1 MEILKWHIKLVLFL
15 LDVQKNRV
23 DAEMLL
29 YRIRNAGYKL
39 CEDVAM
45 ADVAII
51 NTCGFIESAKQESI
65 EEILELSELKKEGKI
80 KAIIVTGCLAERYKE
95 EVMKEIP
102 EADAVVGIGANDD
115 IVKIIDEV
123 LQGKKQQCF
132 PDKLLLPLEGGRIQ
146 STPYYYAYLK
156 IAEGCDN
163 HCTYCA
169 IPMIRGKF
177 RSRKMEDIITEAKH
191 LAEKGVKEL
200 VVVAQDTSLYGKDI
214 YGELMLAKLLKKLCE
229 IDGIRWIRVLYCYPD
244 KITDEL
250 LQVMAEEE
258 KIVKYL
264 DLPLQHCNGRVLKT
278 MNRKGN
284 KEELVEL
291 IAKIREKVPGI
302 VLRTTFIAGFP
313 TETEE
318 EFAELENF
326 AKEVRFERVGCFAYS
341 QEENTPAAKLEPQI
355 PEDVKERRAEIIME
369 NQQEIMEEFCQK
381 LDGKTIEVLV
391 EGYDQYAECFFGRSA
406 WDAPEVDG
414 SVFFTVTGRKPAPG
428 EFVKVKIDDFLNCD
442 PIGEMVE

>member
-1 MEILKWHIKLVLFL
+1 MAYKVGIISLGCA
-15 LDVQKNRV
+15 KNRV

-177 RSRKMEDIITEAKH
+177 RSRKMEDIIAEAKH

-200 VVVAQDTSLYGKDI
+200 VVVAQDTSIYGKDI

>member
-1 MEILKWHIKLVLFL
+1 MAYKVGIISLGCA
-15 LDVQKNRV
+15 KNRV

-177 RSRKMEDIITEAKH
+177 RSRKMEDIIAEAKH
-191 LAEKGVKEL
+191 LAENDVKEL

-355 PEDVKERRAEIIME
+355 PEDVKERRTEIIME

-442 PIGEMVE
+442 PIGEMAE

>member
-1 MEILKWHIKLVLFL
+1 MAYKVGIISLGCA
-15 LDVQKNRV
+15 KNRV

-177 RSRKMEDIITEAKH
+177 RSRKMEDIIAEAKH

>member
-1 MEILKWHIKLVLFL
+1 MAYKVGIISLGCA
-15 LDVQKNRV
+15 KNRV

-284 KEELVEL
+284 KEKLVKL

>member
-1 MEILKWHIKLVLFL
+1 MAYKVGIISLGCA
-15 LDVQKNRV
+15 KNRV

-115 IVKIIDEV
+115 IVKIIDDV

-177 RSRKMEDIITEAKH
+177 RSRKMEDIIAEAKH
-191 LAEKGVKEL
+191 LAENDVKEL

-291 IAKIREKVPGI
+291 IAKIRERVPGI

-442 PIGEMVE
+442 PIGEMAE

>member
-1 MEILKWHIKLVLFL
+1 MAYKVGIISLGCA
-15 LDVQKNRV
+15 KNRV

-177 RSRKMEDIITEAKH
+177 RSRKMEDIIAEAKH
-191 LAEKGVKEL
+191 LAEKDVKEL

-214 YGELMLAKLLKKLCE
+214 YGEIMLAKLLKKLCE

-369 NQQEIMEEFCQK
+369 NQQKIMEEFCQK

>member
-1 MEILKWHIKLVLFL
+1 MAYKVGIISLGCA
-15 LDVQKNRV
+15 KNRV

-177 RSRKMEDIITEAKH
+177 RSRKIEDIIAEAKH

-369 NQQEIMEEFCQK
+369 NQQEIMEEFCQT

>member
-1 MEILKWHIKLVLFL
+1 MAYKVGIISLGCA
-15 LDVQKNRV
+15 KNRV

-177 RSRKMEDIITEAKH
+177 RSRKMEDIIAEAKH
-191 LAEKGVKEL
+191 LAENDVKEL

-258 KIVKYL
+258 KIAKYL

-284 KEELVEL
+284 KEKLVEL

>member
-1 MEILKWHIKLVLFL
+1 MAYKVGIISLGCA
-15 LDVQKNRV
+15 KNRV

-177 RSRKMEDIITEAKH
+177 RSRKMEDIIAEAKH

-291 IAKIREKVPGI
+291 IAKIRKKVPGI

-391 EGYDQYAECFFGRSA
+391 EGYDQYAECLFGRSA

>member
-1 MEILKWHIKLVLFL
+1 MAYKVGIISLGCA
-15 LDVQKNRV
+15 KNRV

-177 RSRKMEDIITEAKH
+177 RSRKMEDIIAEAKH
-191 LAEKGVKEL
+191 LAEKDVKEL

-369 NQQEIMEEFCQK
+369 NQQEIMEKFCQK

>member
-1 MEILKWHIKLVLFL
+1 MAYKVGIISLGCA
-15 LDVQKNRV
+15 KNRV

-45 ADVAII
+45 ADVAVI

-115 IVKIIDEV
+115 IVKIIDDV

-177 RSRKMEDIITEAKH
+177 RSRKMEDIIAEAKH
-191 LAEKGVKEL
+191 LAENDVKEL

>member
-1 MEILKWHIKLVLFL
+1 MSYKVGIISLGCV
-15 LDVQKNRV
+15 KNRV

-29 YRIRNAGYKL
+29 YRIRNAGFKL

-102 EADAVVGIGANDD
+102 EADAVVGIGANED
-115 IVKIIDEV
+115 IVNIINEV
-123 LQGKKQQCF
+123 LEGKKQQCF

-163 HCTYCA
+163 RCTYCA

-177 RSRKMEDIITEAKH
+177 RSRKMEDIIEEAKH
-191 LAEKGVKEL
+191 LAENDVKEL
-200 VVVAQDTSLYGKDI
+200 IVVAQDTSLYGKDI
-214 YGELMLAKLLKKLCE
+214 YGELMLSKLLKKLCE
-229 IDGIRWIRVLYCYPD
+229 IDGIKWIRVLYCYPD

-264 DLPLQHCNGRVLKT
+264 DLPLQHCNGRVLKA

-284 KEELVEL
+284 KEELVKL
-291 IAKIREKVPGI
+291 IAKIRERVPGI

-318 EFAELENF
+318 EFAELESF
-326 AKEVRFERVGCFAYS
+326 AKEVKFERVGCFAYS
-341 QEENTPAAKLEPQI
+341 QEENTPAARLEPQV
-355 PEDVKERRAEIIME
+355 PQEVKERRAEIIME
-369 NQQEIMEEFCQK
+369 NQQDIMEEFCQT
-381 LDGKTIEVLV
+381 LDGKTIDVLV
-391 EGYDQYAECFFGRSA
+391 EGFDQYAECFYGRSP

-414 SVFFTVTGRKPAPG
+414 SVFFTTTGRRPAPG

>member
-1 MEILKWHIKLVLFL
+1 
-15 LDVQKNRV
+15 
-23 DAEMLL
+23 
-29 YRIRNAGYKL
+29 
-39 CEDVAM
+39 
-45 ADVAII
+45 
-51 NTCGFIESAKQESI
+51 
-65 EEILELSELKKEGKI
+65 
-80 KAIIVTGCLAERYKE
+80 
-95 EVMKEIP
+95 
-102 EADAVVGIGANDD
+102 
-115 IVKIIDEV
+115 
-123 LQGKKQQCF
+123 
-132 PDKLLLPLEGGRIQ
+132 
-146 STPYYYAYLK
+146 
-156 IAEGCDN
+156 
-163 HCTYCA
+163 
-169 IPMIRGKF
+169 
-177 RSRKMEDIITEAKH
+177 MEDIIAEAKH

>member
-1 MEILKWHIKLVLFL
+1 MAYKVGIISLGCA
-15 LDVQKNRV
+15 KNRV

-177 RSRKMEDIITEAKH
+177 RSRKMEDIIAEAKH

-284 KEELVEL
+284 KEELVKL

-369 NQQEIMEEFCQK
+369 NQQEIMEEFCQT

>member
-1 MEILKWHIKLVLFL
+1 MAYKVGIISLGCA
-15 LDVQKNRV
+15 KNRV

-45 ADVAII
+45 ADVAVI

-115 IVKIIDEV
+115 IVKIIEEV

-177 RSRKMEDIITEAKH
+177 RSRKMEDIIAEAKH
-191 LAEKGVKEL
+191 LAEKDVKEL

-284 KEELVEL
+284 KEELTEL

>member
-1 MEILKWHIKLVLFL
+1 MAYKVGIISLGCA
-15 LDVQKNRV
+15 KNRV

-45 ADVAII
+45 ADVAVI

-177 RSRKMEDIITEAKH
+177 RSRKMEDIIAEAKH
-191 LAEKGVKEL
+191 LAEKDVKEL

-284 KEELVEL
+284 KEELTEL

-381 LDGKTIEVLV
+381 LDGKTIEILV

>member
-1 MEILKWHIKLVLFL
+1 MAYKVGIISLGCA
-15 LDVQKNRV
+15 KNRV

-45 ADVAII
+45 ADVAVI

-132 PDKLLLPLEGGRIQ
+132 PDKILLPLEGGRIQ

-177 RSRKMEDIITEAKH
+177 RSRKMEDIIAEAKH
-191 LAEKGVKEL
+191 LAENDVKEL

-229 IDGIRWIRVLYCYPD
+229 INGIRWIRVLYCYPD

>member
-1 MEILKWHIKLVLFL
+1 MAYKVGIISLGCA
-15 LDVQKNRV
+15 KNRV

-177 RSRKMEDIITEAKH
+177 RSRKMEDIIAEAKH
-191 LAEKGVKEL
+191 LAEKDVKEL

-442 PIGEMVE
+442 PIGEMAE

>member
-1 MEILKWHIKLVLFL
+1 MAYKVGIISLGCA
-15 LDVQKNRV
+15 KNRV

-177 RSRKMEDIITEAKH
+177 RSRKMEDIIAEAKH

-214 YGELMLAKLLKKLCE
+214 YGELMLSKLLKKLCE

-284 KEELVEL
+284 KEELVKL

-355 PEDVKERRAEIIME
+355 PEEVKERRAEIIME

-414 SVFFTVTGRKPAPG
+414 SVFFTVTGRKPVAG

>member
-1 MEILKWHIKLVLFL
+1 MAYKVGIISLGCA
-15 LDVQKNRV
+15 KNRV

-45 ADVAII
+45 ADVAVI

-177 RSRKMEDIITEAKH
+177 RSRKMEDIIAEAKH
-191 LAEKGVKEL
+191 LAENDVKEL

-214 YGELMLAKLLKKLCE
+214 YGEIMLAKLLKKLCE

>member
-1 MEILKWHIKLVLFL
+1 MAYKVGIISLGCA
-15 LDVQKNRV
+15 KNRV

-45 ADVAII
+45 ADVAVI

-177 RSRKMEDIITEAKH
+177 RSRKMEDIIAEAKH
-191 LAEKGVKEL
+191 LAENDVKEL

-442 PIGEMVE
+442 PIGEMAE

>member
-1 MEILKWHIKLVLFL
+1 MAYKVGIISLGCA
-15 LDVQKNRV
+15 KNRV

-115 IVKIIDEV
+115 IVKIIDDV

-191 LAEKGVKEL
+191 LAENDVKEL

-326 AKEVRFERVGCFAYS
+326 AKEMRFERVGCFAYS

>member
-1 MEILKWHIKLVLFL
+1 MSYKVGIISLGCV
-15 LDVQKNRV
+15 KNRV

-29 YRIRNAGYKL
+29 YRIRNAGFKL

-102 EADAVVGIGANDD
+102 EADAVVGIGANED
-115 IVKIIDEV
+115 IVDIINEV
-123 LQGKKQQCF
+123 LEGKKQQCF

-163 HCTYCA
+163 RCTYCA

-177 RSRKMEDIITEAKH
+177 RSRKMEDIIEEAKH
-191 LAEKGVKEL
+191 LAENDVKEL
-200 VVVAQDTSLYGKDI
+200 IVVAQDTSLYGKDI
-214 YGELMLAKLLKKLCE
+214 YGELMLSKLLKKLCE
-229 IDGIRWIRVLYCYPD
+229 IDGIKWIRVLYCYPD

-264 DLPLQHCNGRVLKT
+264 DLPLQHCNGRVLKA

-284 KEELVEL
+284 KEELVKL
-291 IAKIREKVPGI
+291 IAKIRERVPGI

-318 EFAELENF
+318 EFAELESF
-326 AKEVRFERVGCFAYS
+326 AKEVKFERVGCFAYS
-341 QEENTPAAKLEPQI
+341 QEENTPAARLEPQV
-355 PEDVKERRAEIIME
+355 PQEVKERRAEIIME
-369 NQQEIMEEFCQK
+369 NQQDIMEEFCQT
-381 LDGKTIEVLV
+381 LDGKTIDVLV
-391 EGYDQYAECFFGRSA
+391 EGFDQYAECFYGRSP

-414 SVFFTVTGRKPAPG
+414 SVFFTTTGRRPAPG
-428 EFVKVKIDDFLNCD
+428 EFVKVKIDDFLNCG

>member
-1 MEILKWHIKLVLFL
+1 MAYKVGIISLGCA
-15 LDVQKNRV
+15 KNRV

-115 IVKIIDEV
+115 IVKIIDKV

-177 RSRKMEDIITEAKH
+177 RSRKMEDIIAEAKH

-284 KEELVEL
+284 KEELVKL

>member
-1 MEILKWHIKLVLFL
+1 MAYKVGIISLGCA
-15 LDVQKNRV
+15 KNRV

-29 YRIRNAGYKL
+29 FRIRNAGYKL

-95 EVMKEIP
+95 KVMKEIP

-123 LQGKKQQCF
+123 LEGKKQQCF

-169 IPMIRGKF
+169 IPMIRGNF
-177 RSRKMEDIITEAKH
+177 RSRKMEDIIEEAKH
-191 LAEKGVKEL
+191 LAEKDVKEL

-229 IDGIRWIRVLYCYPD
+229 IDGIKWIRVLYCYPD

-284 KEELVEL
+284 REELVKL

-318 EFAELENF
+318 EFAELESF
-326 AKEVRFERVGCFAYS
+326 AKEVKFERLGCFAYS

-355 PEDVKERRAEIIME
+355 PEEVKERRAEIIME
-369 NQQEIMEEFCQK
+369 NQQDIMEEFCQK
-381 LDGKTIEVLV
+381 LEGKTIDVLV
-391 EGYDQYAECFFGRSA
+391 EGFDQYAECFFGRSP

-414 SVFFTVTGRKPAPG
+414 SVFFTTAGRRPAAG

>member
-1 MEILKWHIKLVLFL
+1 MAYKVGIISLGCA
-15 LDVQKNRV
+15 KNRV

-45 ADVAII
+45 ADVAVI

-177 RSRKMEDIITEAKH
+177 RSRKMEDIIAEAKH
-191 LAEKGVKEL
+191 LAENDVKEL

-341 QEENTPAAKLEPQI
+341 QEENTSAAKLEPQI

>member
-1 MEILKWHIKLVLFL
+1 MAYKVGIISLGCA
-15 LDVQKNRV
+15 KNRV

-284 KEELVEL
+284 KEELVKL

-369 NQQEIMEEFCQK
+369 NQQEIMEKFCQK

>member
-1 MEILKWHIKLVLFL
+1 MAYKVGIISLGCA
-15 LDVQKNRV
+15 KNRV

-65 EEILELSELKKEGKI
+65 EEILELSKLKKEGKI

-177 RSRKMEDIITEAKH
+177 RSRKMEDIIAEAKH

>member
-1 MEILKWHIKLVLFL
+1 MAYKVGIISLGCA
-15 LDVQKNRV
+15 KNRV

-177 RSRKMEDIITEAKH
+177 RSRKMEDIIAEAKH

-258 KIVKYL
+258 KIAKYL

-284 KEELVEL
+284 KEELVKL
-291 IAKIREKVPGI
+291 IAKIRKKVPGI

>member
-1 MEILKWHIKLVLFL
+1 MAYKVGIISLGCA
-15 LDVQKNRV
+15 KNRV

-177 RSRKMEDIITEAKH
+177 RSRKMEDIIAEAKH

-244 KITDEL
+244 KITDKL

-284 KEELVEL
+284 KEELVKL

>member
-1 MEILKWHIKLVLFL
+1 MAYKVGIISLGCA
-15 LDVQKNRV
+15 KNRV

-115 IVKIIDEV
+115 IVKIINEV

-177 RSRKMEDIITEAKH
+177 RSRKMEDIIAEAKH
-191 LAEKGVKEL
+191 LAENDVKEL

-442 PIGEMVE
+442 PIGEMAE

>member
-1 MEILKWHIKLVLFL
+1 MAYKVGIISLGCA
-15 LDVQKNRV
+15 KNRV

-29 YRIRNAGYKL
+29 YRIRNAGFKL

-65 EEILELSELKKEGKI
+65 EEILELAELKKEGKI

-115 IVKIIDEV
+115 IVKIINEV
-123 LQGKKQQCF
+123 LEGKKQQCF

-177 RSRKMEDIITEAKH
+177 RSRKMEDIIEEAKH
-191 LAEKGVKEL
+191 LAQNDVKEL

-229 IDGIRWIRVLYCYPD
+229 IEGIKWIRVLYCYPD

-250 LQVMAEEE
+250 LQVMTEEE

-284 KEELVEL
+284 REELTAL
-291 IAKIREKVPGI
+291 IKKIREKVPGI

-318 EFAELENF
+318 EFAELESF
-326 AKEVRFERVGCFAYS
+326 AKDIKFERVGCFAYS

-355 PEDVKERRAEIIME
+355 SEEVKERRAEIIME

-391 EGYDQYAECFFGRSA
+391 EGFDQYAECFFGRSA

-414 SVFFTVTGRKPAPG
+414 SVFFTTSGRRPAPG

>member
-1 MEILKWHIKLVLFL
+1 MAYKVGIISLGCA
-15 LDVQKNRV
+15 KNRV

-115 IVKIIDEV
+115 IVKIIDDV

-177 RSRKMEDIITEAKH
+177 RSRKMEDIIAEAKH
-191 LAEKGVKEL
+191 LAENDVKEL

-341 QEENTPAAKLEPQI
+341 QEENTSAAKLEPQI
-355 PEDVKERRAEIIME
+355 HEDVKERRAEIIME

>member
-1 MEILKWHIKLVLFL
+1 MAYKVGIISLGCA
-15 LDVQKNRV
+15 KNRV

-177 RSRKMEDIITEAKH
+177 RSRKMEDIIAEAKH

-250 LQVMAEEE
+250 LQVVAEEE

-284 KEELVEL
+284 KEKLVEL

>member
-1 MEILKWHIKLVLFL
+1 MAYKVGIISLGCA
-15 LDVQKNRV
+15 KNRV

-45 ADVAII
+45 ADVAVI

-191 LAEKGVKEL
+191 LAENDVKEL

-341 QEENTPAAKLEPQI
+341 QEENTSAAKLEPQI

>member
-1 MEILKWHIKLVLFL
+1 MAYKVGIISLGCA
-15 LDVQKNRV
+15 KNRV

-177 RSRKMEDIITEAKH
+177 RSRKMEDIIAEAKH

-214 YGELMLAKLLKKLCE
+214 YGELMLEKLLKKLCE

-284 KEELVEL
+284 KEKLVEL

>member
-1 MEILKWHIKLVLFL
+1 MAYKVGIISLGCA
-15 LDVQKNRV
+15 KNRV

-115 IVKIIDEV
+115 IVKIIDKV

-177 RSRKMEDIITEAKH
+177 RSRKMEDIIAEAKH

-244 KITDEL
+244 KITDKL

-284 KEELVEL
+284 KEELVKL

-355 PEDVKERRAEIIME
+355 PENVKERRAEIIME

>member
-1 MEILKWHIKLVLFL
+1 MC
-15 LDVQKNRV
+15 KNRV

-177 RSRKMEDIITEAKH
+177 RSRKMEDIIAEAKH
-191 LAEKGVKEL
+191 LAENDVKEL

-381 LDGKTIEVLV
+381 LDGK
-391 EGYDQYAECFFGRSA
+391 
-406 WDAPEVDG
+406 P
-414 SVFFTVTGRKPAPG
+414 
-428 EFVKVKIDDFLNCD
+428 
-442 PIGEMVE
+442 